1 LPSGESCAPRRT
13 DDAHPRQDV
22 PHNSHLELWIT
33 LWLTWYAV
41 VLRARSR
48 LKFLGRYFDAAVIEV
63 CIVGVTGILVNA
75 YFDPTLE
82 SPQVAIW
89 LWTLVGLTVG
99 IAALNRPNPP
109 VRRDPLFDDSDGSDN
124 SRRSLRTAQ

>member
-1 LPSGESCAPRRT
+1 MGIIGA
-13 DDAHPRQDV
+13 V
-22 PHNSHLELWIT
+22 LWIT

-48 LKFLGRYFDAAVIEV
+48 LKFLGRHFDATVIEV

-99 IAALNRPNPP
+99 IAALSRPNPP
-109 VRRDPLFDDSDGSDN
+109 VHHDPLVDDPTASDTSDRT
-124 SRRSLRTAQ
+124 RRSLRRRAVAQPFGDVAGFSWPE